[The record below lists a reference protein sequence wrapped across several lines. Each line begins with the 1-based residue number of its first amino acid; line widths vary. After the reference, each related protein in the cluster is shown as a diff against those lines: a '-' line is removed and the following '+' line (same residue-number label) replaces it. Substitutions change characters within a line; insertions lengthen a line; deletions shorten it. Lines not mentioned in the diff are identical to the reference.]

1 MRTLASMSSP
11 SSSSRSGPPS
21 SGLSSDTETRPEP
34 HRWSAADLAG
44 PTLIFVGAFLLAVTI
59 ALPTLL
65 VGGFRTI
72 PLSTDFTTVATAD
85 DATIFDRCSLETRSA
100 RAVDAD
106 LVRQQRV
113 VAVQPSDEHRV
124 TLQAGTS
131 IQAQALRID
140 GHEVDPGDPRPGV
153 DPGGS
158 QADDPAQPCNDATVN
173 AIKDRVTLDR
183 KNALPRLAARGAS
196 EIQYDSGQAAVLV
209 PDRRGV
215 TYLLPFDTEPADR
228 EFFDAVTRTTVPL
241 VYDGDTEV
249 HGRDVDRF
257 RAEVPDTDLARAAL
271 GRPVGTNVS
280 ITRPASWFGVGD
292 TSRPLTA
299 NLHHRSSWDLA
310 VDPRTGTIVDATIT
324 VDEVYR
330 FPDGTPGVP
339 ADFEL
344 PHLRATF
351 SYDEDTQTRM
361 TDLADDLASPILIWG
376 RLVPIGTAILGVV
389 ALAAGLVLTN
399 PAWLPARFRRRGG
412 AQTAG
417 GQPE

>member
-351 SYDEDTQTRM
+351 AYDEDTQTRM

-376 RLVPIGTAILGVV
+376 RLVPIGTAILGIV
-389 ALAAGLVLTN
+389 AGLVLTN

>member
-1 MRTLASMSSP
+1 MRTLATMSSP
-11 SSSSRSGPPS
+11 SSSSH
-21 SGLSSDTETRPEP
+21 PEP
-34 HRWSAADLAG
+34 HRWSTADLAG

-100 RAVDAD
+100 RTVGAD

-131 IQAQALRID
+131 IQAEKLRID
-140 GHEVDPGDPRPGV
+140 DREVDPGDPRPGV
-153 DPGGS
+153 D
-158 QADDPAQPCNDATVN
+158 ADDPSQPCNEATVN

-209 PDRRGV
+209 PDRSGV
-215 TYLLPFDTEPADR
+215 TYLLPFDTAIADR
-228 EFFDAVTRTTVPL
+228 EFFDPITRTTVPL
-241 VYDGDTEV
+241 VHDGDTEV
-249 HGRDVDRF
+249 QGRDVARF
-257 RAEVPDTDLARAAL
+257 RAEVPDTDLAREAL

-280 ITRPASWFGVGD
+280 ITRPASWFGFGGS
-292 TSRPLTA
+292 SRPLTA
-299 NLHHRSSWDLA
+299 SLHHRSSWDLA
-310 VDPRTGTIVDATIT
+310 VDTRTGTIVDATIT
-324 VDEVYR
+324 VDEAYR
-330 FPDGTPGVP
+330 FPDGIPGVP

-351 SYDEDTQTRM
+351 GYDDDTQARM

-376 RLVPIGTAILGVV
+376 RLVPIGTAVLVLV
-389 ALAAGLVLTN
+389 ALVAGLILIN
-399 PAWLPARFRRRGG
+399 PAWLPARFRRRSG
-412 AQTAG
+412 AETVG

>member
-1 MRTLASMSSP
+1 MSSP

-140 GHEVDPGDPRPGV
+140 GREVDPGDPRPGV

-339 ADFEL
+339 ADFKL

-351 SYDEDTQTRM
+351 AYDEDTQTRM
-361 TDLADDLASPILIWG
+361 TDLASDLATPILIWG
-376 RLVPIGTAILGVV
+376 RLVPIGTAVLGVV
-389 ALAAGLVLTN
+389 ALLAGLVLTN
-399 PAWLPARFRRRGG
+399 PAWLPARFRRRRG
-412 AQTAG
+412 AETVD

>member
-1 MRTLASMSSP
+1 MSLP

-140 GHEVDPGDPRPGV
+140 GREVDPGDPRPGV

-249 HGRDVDRF
+249 HGRDVYRF

-292 TSRPLTA
+292 SSRPLTA

-351 SYDEDTQTRM
+351 AYDEDTQTRM

-376 RLVPIGTAILGVV
+376 RLVPIGTAILGIV
-389 ALAAGLVLTN
+389 ALVAGLVLTN
-399 PAWLPARFRRRGG
+399 PAWLPARFRRN
-412 AQTAG
+412 
-417 GQPE
+417 

>member
-1 MRTLASMSSP
+1 MSSP
-11 SSSSRSGPPS
+11 SQSSPDPETS
-21 SGLSSDTETRPEP
+21 SPDSETHPQP
-34 HRWSAADLAG
+34 HRWSTADLAG
-44 PTLIFVGAFLLAVTI
+44 PTLIFVGGFLLAVTI

-85 DATIFDRCSLETRSA
+85 DATIFDRCSLGTRSA
-100 RAVDAD
+100 RTVGAD

-131 IQAQALRID
+131 IQAETLRID
-140 GHEVDPGDPRPGV
+140 DREVDPGDPRPGA
-153 DPGGS
+153 DPGDQSDDGS
-158 QADDPAQPCNDATVN
+158 QPCNDATVN
-173 AIKDRVTLDR
+173 AVKDRVTLDR

-215 TYLLPFDTEPADR
+215 TYLLPFDTETVDR
-228 EFFDAVTRTTVPL
+228 EFFDAVTRTAVPL

-249 HGRDVDRF
+249 RGRDVARF
-257 RAEVPDTDLARAAL
+257 RAEVPDTDLAREAL

-299 NLHHRSSWDLA
+299 DLHHRSSWDLA

-351 SYDEDTQTRM
+351 TYDDNTQARM
-361 TDLADDLASPILIWG
+361 TDLAADLASPILIWG
-376 RLVPIGTAILGVV
+376 RLVPIGTGILGVA
-389 ALAAGLVLTN
+389 ALLAGLILIN
-399 PAWLPARFRRRGG
+399 PAWLPAWLPARLRRRRD
-412 AQTAG
+412 AKTVG

>member
-1 MRTLASMSSP
+1 MSSP

-140 GHEVDPGDPRPGV
+140 GREVDPGDPRPGV

-351 SYDEDTQTRM
+351 AYDEDTQTRM

-376 RLVPIGTAILGVV
+376 RLVPIGTAILGIV
-389 ALAAGLVLTN
+389 ALVAGLVLTN

>member
-1 MRTLASMSSP
+1 MSSP

-351 SYDEDTQTRM
+351 AYDEDTQTRM

-376 RLVPIGTAILGVV
+376 RLVPIGTAILGIV
-389 ALAAGLVLTN
+389 AGLVLTN

>member
-1 MRTLASMSSP
+1 MSSP

-140 GHEVDPGDPRPGV
+140 GREVDPGDPRPGV
-153 DPGGS
+153 GPGGS
-158 QADDPAQPCNDATVN
+158 QAGDPAQPCNDATVN

-271 GRPVGTNVS
+271 SRPVGTNVT

-351 SYDEDTQTRM
+351 AYDEDTQTRM

-376 RLVPIGTAILGVV
+376 RLVPIGTAILGIV
-389 ALAAGLVLTN
+389 ALVAGLVLTN

-412 AQTAG
+412 AETAG

>member
-1 MRTLASMSSP
+1 MSSP
-11 SSSSRSGPPS
+11 SSSSRSGPSPS
-21 SGLSSDTETRPEP
+21 GPPPDSESRPQP

-140 GHEVDPGDPRPGV
+140 GREVDPGDPRPGV

-271 GRPVGTNVS
+271 GRPVGTNVT

-351 SYDEDTQTRM
+351 AYDEDTQTRM

-376 RLVPIGTAILGVV
+376 RLVPIGTAILGIV
-389 ALAAGLVLTN
+389 ALVAGLVLTN
-399 PAWLPARFRRRGG
+399 PAWLPARFRRRG
-412 AQTAG
+412 AAG
-417 GQPE
+417 GQPG

>member
-1 MRTLASMSSP
+1 MSSP

-21 SGLSSDTETRPEP
+21 AGLSSDTETRPEP

-100 RAVDAD
+100 RTVGAD

-131 IQAQALRID
+131 VQAQALRID
-140 GHEVDPGDPRPGV
+140 DREVDPGDPRPGA
-153 DPGGS
+153 DT
-158 QADDPAQPCNDATVN
+158 DDPAQPCNDATVN

-241 VYDGDTEV
+241 VHDGDTEV

-292 TSRPLTA
+292 SSRPLTA

-339 ADFEL
+339 DGFEL
-344 PHLRATF
+344 PQLRATF
-351 SYDEDTQTRM
+351 TYDDDTQTRM
-361 TDLADDLASPILIWG
+361 TDLAADLASPILIWG
-376 RLVPIGTAILGVV
+376 RLVPIGTAVLGVV
-389 ALAAGLVLTN
+389 ALAAGLILIN
-399 PAWLPARFRRRGG
+399 PAWLPARFRRRRG
-412 AQTAG
+412 AETVG

>member
-140 GHEVDPGDPRPGV
+140 GREVDPGDPRPGV

-241 VYDGDTEV
+241 VYDDDTEV

-271 GRPVGTNVS
+271 GRPVGTNVT

-351 SYDEDTQTRM
+351 AYDEDTQTRM

-376 RLVPIGTAILGVV
+376 RLVPIGTAILGIV
-389 ALAAGLVLTN
+389 ALVAGLVLTN
-399 PAWLPARFRRRGG
+399 PAWLPARFRRRG
-412 AQTAG
+412 AAG

>member
-1 MRTLASMSSP
+1 MSSP

-140 GHEVDPGDPRPGV
+140 DREVDPVDPRPGV
-153 DPGGS
+153 ES
-158 QADDPAQPCNDATVN
+158 DDPAQPCNDATVN
-173 AIKDRVTLDR
+173 ALKDRATLDR

-228 EFFDAVTRTTVPL
+228 EYFDAVTRTTVPL
-241 VYDGDTEV
+241 VYDGNTEV

-351 SYDEDTQTRM
+351 AYDEDTQTRM

-376 RLVPIGTAILGVV
+376 RLVPIGTAILGIV
-389 ALAAGLVLTN
+389 ALVAGLVLTN

-412 AQTAG
+412 AETAG

>member
-1 MRTLASMSSP
+1 MRTLATMSSP
-11 SSSSRSGPPS
+11 SSSSH
-21 SGLSSDTETRPEP
+21 PEP
-34 HRWSAADLAG
+34 HRWSTADLAG

-100 RAVDAD
+100 RTVGAD

-131 IQAQALRID
+131 IQAEKLRID
-140 GHEVDPGDPRPGV
+140 DREVDPGDPRPGV
-153 DPGGS
+153 D
-158 QADDPAQPCNDATVN
+158 ADDPSQPCNEATVN

-209 PDRRGV
+209 PDRSGV
-215 TYLLPFDTEPADR
+215 TYLLPFDTAIADR
-228 EFFDAVTRTTVPL
+228 EFFDPITRTTVPL
-241 VYDGDTEV
+241 VHDGDTEV
-249 HGRDVDRF
+249 QGRDVARF
-257 RAEVPDTDLARAAL
+257 RAEVPDTDLAREAL

-280 ITRPASWFGVGD
+280 ITRPASWFGFGD
-292 TSRPLTA
+292 SSRPLTA
-299 NLHHRSSWDLA
+299 SLHHRSSWDLA
-310 VDPRTGTIVDATIT
+310 VDTRTGTIVDATIT
-324 VDEVYR
+324 VDEAYR
-330 FPDGTPGVP
+330 FPDGIPGVP

-351 SYDEDTQTRM
+351 GYDDDTQARM
-361 TDLADDLASPILIWG
+361 TDLSDDLASPILIWG
-376 RLVPIGTAILGVV
+376 RLVPIGTGVLGVV
-389 ALAAGLVLTN
+389 ALLAGLILTN
-399 PAWLPARFRRRGG
+399 PAWLPARFRRRSG
-412 AQTAG
+412 AETVG

>member
-1 MRTLASMSSP
+1 MSSP
-11 SSSSRSGPPS
+11 SEPPS
-21 SGLSSDTETRPEP
+21 GSPPSGSFPNSETRPEP
-34 HRWSAADLAG
+34 RRWSAADLAG

-100 RAVDAD
+100 RTVGAD

-124 TLQAGTS
+124 TVQAGTS
-131 IQAQALRID
+131 IQAEALRIGD
-140 GHEVDPGDPRPGV
+140 REVDPGDPRPGV
-153 DPGGS
+153 DS
-158 QADDPAQPCNDATVN
+158 DDPAQPCNDATVN

-228 EFFDAVTRTTVPL
+228 EYFDTVTRTTVPL
-241 VYDGDTEV
+241 TYDGDTEV
-249 HGRDVDRF
+249 LGRDVARF
-257 RAEVPDTDLARAAL
+257 RAEIPDTDLAREAL

-280 ITRPASWFGVGD
+280 ITRPGSWFGIGD
-292 TSRPLTA
+292 TRRPLTA

-310 VDPRTGTIVDATIT
+310 VDTRTGTIVDATIT

-330 FPDGTPGVP
+330 FPDGTQGVP

-351 SYDEDTQTRM
+351 TYDEDTQTRM
-361 TDLADDLASPILIWG
+361 TDLASDLATPILIWG
-376 RLVPIGTAILGVV
+376 RLVPIGTAVLGVV
-389 ALAAGLVLTN
+389 ALLAGLVLTN
-399 PAWLPARFRRRGG
+399 PAWLPARFRRPRD
-412 AQTAG
+412 AETVG

>member
-1 MRTLASMSSP
+1 MRTLATMSSP
-11 SSSSRSGPPS
+11 SSSSH
-21 SGLSSDTETRPEP
+21 PEP
-34 HRWSAADLAG
+34 HRWSTADLAG

-100 RAVDAD
+100 RTVGAD

-131 IQAQALRID
+131 IQAEKLRID
-140 GHEVDPGDPRPGV
+140 DREVDPGDPRPGV
-153 DPGGS
+153 D
-158 QADDPAQPCNDATVN
+158 ADDPSQPCNEATVN

-215 TYLLPFDTEPADR
+215 TYLLPFDTAIADR
-228 EFFDAVTRTTVPL
+228 EFFDPITRTTVPL
-241 VYDGDTEV
+241 VHDGDTEV
-249 HGRDVDRF
+249 QGRDVARF
-257 RAEVPDTDLARAAL
+257 RAEVPDTDLAREAL

-280 ITRPASWFGVGD
+280 ITRPASWFGFGGS
-292 TSRPLTA
+292 SRPLTA
-299 NLHHRSSWDLA
+299 
-310 VDPRTGTIVDATIT
+310 RTGTIVDATIT
-324 VDEVYR
+324 VDEAYR
-330 FPDGTPGVP
+330 FPDGIPGVP

-351 SYDEDTQTRM
+351 GYDDDTQARM
-361 TDLADDLASPILIWG
+361 TDLSDDLASPILIWG
-376 RLVPIGTAILGVV
+376 RLVPIGTGVLGVV
-389 ALAAGLVLTN
+389 ALLAGLILTN
-399 PAWLPARFRRRGG
+399 PAWLPARFRRRSG
-412 AQTAG
+412 AETVG
-417 GQPE
+417 EQPG

>member
-1 MRTLASMSSP
+1 M
-11 SSSSRSGPPS
+11 
-21 SGLSSDTETRPEP
+21 SSDTETRPEP

-140 GHEVDPGDPRPGV
+140 GREVDPGDPRPGV

-339 ADFEL
+339 ADFKL

-351 SYDEDTQTRM
+351 AYDEDTQTRM
-361 TDLADDLASPILIWG
+361 TDLASDLATPILIWG
-376 RLVPIGTAILGVV
+376 RLVPIGTAVLGVV
-389 ALAAGLVLTN
+389 ALLAGLVLTN
-399 PAWLPARFRRRGG
+399 PAWLPARFRRRRG
-412 AQTAG
+412 AETVD

>member
-21 SGLSSDTETRPEP
+21 AGLSSDTETRPEP

-100 RAVDAD
+100 RTVGAD

-131 IQAQALRID
+131 VQAQALRID
-140 GHEVDPGDPRPGV
+140 DREVDPGDPRPGV
-153 DPGGS
+153 DT
-158 QADDPAQPCNDATVN
+158 DDPAQPCNDATVN

-183 KNALPRLAARGAS
+183 TNALPRLAARGAS

-271 GRPVGTNVS
+271 GRPVGTNVT

-292 TSRPLTA
+292 SSRPLTA

-339 ADFEL
+339 DGFEL
-344 PHLRATF
+344 PQLRATF
-351 SYDEDTQTRM
+351 TYDDDTQTRM
-361 TDLADDLASPILIWG
+361 TDLAADLASPILIWG
-376 RLVPIGTAILGVV
+376 RLVPIGTAVLGVV
-389 ALAAGLVLTN
+389 ALAAGLILIN
-399 PAWLPARFRRRGG
+399 PAWLPARFRRRNGSE
-412 AQTAG
+412 TVG

>member
-1 MRTLASMSSP
+1 MSSP

-34 HRWSAADLAG
+34 HRWSVADLAG

-140 GHEVDPGDPRPGV
+140 GREVDPGDPRPGV
-153 DPGGS
+153 DPGDS

-271 GRPVGTNVS
+271 GRPVGTNVT

-351 SYDEDTQTRM
+351 AYDEDTQTRM

-376 RLVPIGTAILGVV
+376 RLVPIGTAILGIV
-389 ALAAGLVLTN
+389 ALVAGLVLTN

-412 AQTAG
+412 AETAG

>member
-1 MRTLASMSSP
+1 MSSP

-140 GHEVDPGDPRPGV
+140 GREVDPGDPRPGV

-241 VYDGDTEV
+241 VYDDDTEV

-271 GRPVGTNVS
+271 GRPVGTNVT

-351 SYDEDTQTRM
+351 AYDEDTQTRM

-376 RLVPIGTAILGVV
+376 RLVPIGTAILGIV
-389 ALAAGLVLTN
+389 ALVAGLVLTN
-399 PAWLPARFRRRGG
+399 PAWLPARFRRRG
-412 AQTAG
+412 AAG

>member
-1 MRTLASMSSP
+1 MSSP

-140 GHEVDPGDPRPGV
+140 GREVDPGDPRPGV

-271 GRPVGTNVS
+271 GRPVGTNVT

-351 SYDEDTQTRM
+351 AYDEDTQTRM

-389 ALAAGLVLTN
+389 ALVAGLVLTN

-412 AQTAG
+412 AETAG

>member
-1 MRTLASMSSP
+1 MSSP

-113 VAVQPSDEHRV
+113 VGVQPSDEHRV

-140 GHEVDPGDPRPGV
+140 GREVDPGDPRPGV

-351 SYDEDTQTRM
+351 AYDEDTQTRM

-389 ALAAGLVLTN
+389 ALVAGLVLTN